1 MCIYIYTHL
10 KLDLMTFSHPHTH
23 NFGDIRFLFRLQ
35 LPPRPRGT
43 AGSKWCQPHRW
54 APLRHQHFMCHSG
67 CVGFGPCDFC
77 DSCKRTHN
85 VQTPHWLDML
95 PSSELNTTYV
105 LFVCQV
111 WSLEIG
117 WNIQEFLHYPLYFF
131 GLIITWAGTWDLKI
145 VAVRQHP
152 QKSDKKSA
160 VLRGNF
166 GFLAAVKQPDRLF
179 CRSRPVFHQESSGIW
194 PISIHEFH
202 VLRKHHTHMTHIYSC
217 LYEIDWYENGAP
229 LTSSCCWNHF

>member
-10 KLDLMTFSHPHTH
+10 KLDLMTFSHPHTQFWWH
-23 NFGDIRFLFRLQ
+23 QVFIPAPIATKTPRNCRFQVMSATQMGAPTPPTLYVSFWLCWFWPLWFLRLLQ
-35 LPPRPRGT
+35 KDTQR
-43 AGSKWCQPHRW
+43 SN
-54 APLRHQHFMCHSG
+54 APLIGHVAF
-67 CVGFGPCDFC
+67 
-77 DSCKRTHN
+77 KWTEHN
-85 VQTPHWLDML
+85 ICFICL
-95 PSSELNTTYV
+95 PSL
-105 LFVCQV
+105 
-111 WSLEIG
+111 IP
-117 WNIQEFLHYPLYFF
+117 WNWLKHTRVFALPTLFF